1 MRFLSALPIP
11 FLPAS
16 QGEKQ
21 RRKTKVKVKTKTKT
35 KTKAS
40 EHAVQSAPMRYLQ

>member
-11 FLPAS
+11 FLAAS

-21 RRKTKVKVKTKTKT
+21 RRKTKVKT